1 MDSTGVLAKE
11 GCTEDARCFNIVVV
25 LQRIP
30 LFQNPWQGVQTVGGQ
45 RKKDILYSLMGWHKI
60 LDKGRCLWWGL
71 SGVCWFQYVVLDAKI
86 VISCKLG
93 WIYLT
98 NKTPVVDPVYCTPV
112 NAEEETGWM

>member
-1 MDSTGVLAKE
+1 MSLVLLRDYAVDSTGVLAKE
-11 GCTEDARCFNIVVV
+11 GCTEDARCFNIVGV

-71 SGVCWFQYVVLDAKI
+71 SGEGCVGSNMLCWMP
-86 VISCKLG
+86 KL
-93 WIYLT
+93 
-98 NKTPVVDPVYCTPV
+98 
-112 NAEEETGWM
+112 